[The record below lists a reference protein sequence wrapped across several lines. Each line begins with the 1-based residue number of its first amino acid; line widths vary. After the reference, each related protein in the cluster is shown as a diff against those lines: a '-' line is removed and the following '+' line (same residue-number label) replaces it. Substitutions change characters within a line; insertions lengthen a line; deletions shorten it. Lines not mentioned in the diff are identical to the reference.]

1 MFSMKQPPVKPESFI
16 YQFVIDLKDGM
27 RVDEI
32 YKECNKILSE
42 NNSNPVDVV
51 KMEFGHTRYYDE
63 GTSYTEFC
71 VNLHVKE
78 PQAVFD
84 KKMIQY
90 YEDMSAYNKWC
101 QDNQEEIQEYENLL
115 NEKINLTASLQETK
129 NKLKDIRNKLK

>member
-1 MFSMKQPPVKPESFI
+1 MKQPPVKPESFI